1 MQPQNADYSQLAP
14 RQKNRSDGSFKKGFN
29 EQFYSNYFPLI
40 VSPKISKIYQ
50 YDYKL
55 YLPNNNEIEKDSKLY
70 RKVVK
75 D

>member
-29 EQFYSNYFPLI
+29 EQFCSNYFPLI